1 MEAQA
6 KVAIV
11 VLLMASIIC
20 SGTYAEPSSQCLLQ
34 CGSDIISCAGKCSSR
49 EPSDMVQCI
58 SGCAQSNVVCVSKCT
73 VNGVAQSPAYF

>member
-6 KVAIV
+6 KVSIV
-11 VLLMASIIC
+11 VLITALIIC
-20 SGTYAEPSSQCLLQ
+20 SGTYAEPLTQCLLQ
-34 CGSDIISCAGKCSSR
+34 CGSDIVSCAGKCSSR

-58 SGCAQSNVVCVSKCT
+58 TNCAQSNVVCVRKCT